1 MNNHIY
7 IHSLFPATYK
17 SVGYLP
23 AAAPSPCCSYY
34 KRQELQRTQGK
45 GSQLP
50 RQSSSQAGAGQLLA
64 SSRQAFCQPRPIEED
79 AVTAQKLPNFL
90 QLRYLRRREG
100 RGEKEEEEA
109 RQRSSQADHGV
120 AVAAGR
126 QLLPTGNWL
135 RKRIRKRGGGL
146 PAPPCLAG
154 SLPACL
160 PGVRAKTEL
169 VFPKWTEAAAP
180 LRSCCLLPLC
190 TVTH

>member
-7 IHSLFPATYK
+7 IHSLFPATYR

-100 RGEKEEEEA
+100 EKGEGGGGGPSKEQPGRSRG
-109 RQRSSQADHGV
+109 GGG
-120 AVAAGR
+120 GR
-126 QLLPTGNWL
+126 QAATSDWQLAAQKSPEKGWWVASTTLSSCLPPCLPTG
-135 RKRIRKRGGGL
+135 
-146 PAPPCLAG
+146 CQ
-154 SLPACL
+154 S
-160 PGVRAKTEL
+160 
-169 VFPKWTEAAAP
+169 
-180 LRSCCLLPLC
+180 
-190 TVTH
+190 